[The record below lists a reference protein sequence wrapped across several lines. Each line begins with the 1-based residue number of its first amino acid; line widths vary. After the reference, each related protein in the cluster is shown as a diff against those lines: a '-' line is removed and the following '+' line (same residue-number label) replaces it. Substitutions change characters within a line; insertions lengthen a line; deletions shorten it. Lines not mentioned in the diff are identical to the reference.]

1 MINIGRL
8 DKRILLQTQAE
19 TDTRDAFGAVNF
31 TSNWSNVGYR
41 YADVVELDGTESD
54 IDGKHVGA
62 KKVKFTI
69 RYEDNIGI
77 HSHRIQYDGRTFDI
91 LSIRPAT
98 KARKDGLS
106 ILTEEII

>member
-8 DKRILLQTQAE
+8 DKRIQLQKQADI
-19 TDTRDAFGAVNF
+19 DTRDAFGAVNF
-31 TSNWSNVGYR
+31 TSNWSDVGYR
-41 YADVVELDGTESD
+41 YADVVELDGTESNK
-54 IDGKHVGA
+54 DGKEVGI

-91 LSIRPAT
+91 LSIVPT
-98 KARKDGLS
+98 NKNRKDGLS